1 MNALNP
7 NPKIFDYKTTYP
19 PVSDMCKQTGM
30 SSSFYQGGYFSPFT
44 NNYHESPV
52 HTEKEEIR
60 QSMSMEEIYGY
71 WFWGSWMEM
80 EDILPEELR

>member
-7 NPKIFDYKTTYP
+7 NPKIFDYKATYP
-19 PVSDMCKQTGM
+19 PVPAMFCQSGM
-30 SSSFYQGGYFSPFT
+30 TNSFYQGGYLSPFT

-52 HTEKEEIR
+52 HTEKEEIDCLSEMFR
-60 QSMSMEEIYGY
+60 HILRMPVV
-71 WFWGSWMEM
+71 EM